1 MTVASVAYR
10 NRGRLRRCRYPV
22 PASTVACPKCGCRL
36 VTKVGRRAE
45 GRFVCT
51 DCGRP
56 VDGQRLAE
64 AQRQR
69 WQAALI
75 LSLLALVGTLVF
87 VLASANEA
95 QNGGDAGVE
104 SVAPGGEESSGE
116 GKGGEGGAAAGSG
129 GKGE

>member
-1 MTVASVAYR
+1 M
-10 NRGRLRRCRYPV
+10 

-104 SVAPGGEESSGE
+104 SVAPGGEESGGDRRGGK

>member
-1 MTVASVAYR
+1 M
-10 NRGRLRRCRYPV
+10 
-22 PASTVACPKCGCRL
+22 ACPKCGCRL

-56 VDGQRLAE
+56 VDGRRLAE

-69 WQAALI
+69 WRAALI

-87 VLASANEA
+87 VLASANDAE
-95 QNGGDAGVE
+95 NGGDAGVE
-104 SVAPGGEESSGE
+104 SVAPGGEERGGDRRGGEEAGDQESSG
-116 GKGGEGGAAAGSG
+116 GGGAAG
-129 GKGE
+129 GRGGLGE